1 MQRDNPGSHA
11 SGMHHAPEAG
21 PSLRQRLRRALIG
34 SPRSLSDKHVF
45 HRVSLIALLAW
56 VGLGADG
63 MSSSAYGP
71 EEAFHALGPHTYLL
85 LALAAVTT
93 LTVIVI
99 SIAYSRVIE
108 HFPSGG
114 GGYVVATKLLG
125 ERAGVVSG
133 CALLVDYVLTIA
145 ISIAATGDALASF
158 LPPAWAAWK
167 LPGEALLIGVMII
180 LNLRGVRESVLVLAP
195 IFGLFVVTHAILI
208 VGGLVAHGSQLPAT
222 LSDAATDFRHGL
234 STLGGAGMLLLFV
247 HAYSLGG
254 GTYTGIEAVSN
265 GLAIMREPRVKTGQR
280 TMLYMAS
287 SLAFTAAGILVLY
300 LLWHVTPEAG
310 KTMNAVLAERVV
322 EVIPLGKTFVVLVM
336 LAEGLLLVVAA
347 QAGFMDGPRVLAN
360 MAVDSWV
367 PRRFA
372 SLSERLTT
380 QNGVMLMGLSAL
392 AALLA
397 TRGSVG
403 VLVVMYSINVFLTF
417 SMTELSMC
425 KLWIG
430 ERKTRNDW
438 KKKILIH
445 VLGLKMCAIILVVTV
460 SQKFMEGGWI
470 TLAITGILVVVC
482 MLVRRHYT
490 SVSGRLSRAFD
501 GIEKLPASS
510 APVESA
516 PDPDR
521 PVAVVLVGGYG
532 GFGIHTTLNVFRT
545 FPDHFKGLIFVSVG
559 VVDSGRFKGEH
570 SIDELREDTE
580 RVLARYAEL
589 AHKLGMPVTTRG
601 AIGTDAVETAEAL
614 CLDIAREYP
623 RAVFFAGQ
631 VVFSNETWLS
641 RLLHNQTAYAIQ
653 RRLQWSGQ
661 NLVIL
666 AAKA

>member
-1 MQRDNPGSHA
+1 MQRDNPVPHTSGAPAA
-11 SGMHHAPEAG
+11 SEAG
-21 PSLRQRLRRALIG
+21 RSLRQRLRRALIG
-34 SPRSLSDKHVF
+34 SPRSLSDKHLF
-45 HRVSLIALLAW
+45 HRVSLVALLAW

-63 MSSSAYGP
+63 LSSSAYGP
-71 EEAFHALGPHTYLL
+71 DEAFRAVGSHTYLL
-85 LALAAVTT
+85 LGLAALTAF
-93 LTVIVI
+93 TVIVI

-125 ERAGVVSG
+125 ERVGVVSG

-158 LPPAWAAWK
+158 LPPAWAEWK
-167 LPGEALLIGVMII
+167 LSAESLLIGAMIV

-195 IFGLFVVTHAILI
+195 IFVLFVVTHLVLI
-208 VGGLVAHGSQLPAT
+208 GGGLIAHGSQLPAT
-222 LSDAATDFRHGL
+222 LSTAATDFRQGY
-234 STLGGAGMLLLFV
+234 STLGGVGMLLLFV

-265 GLAIMREPRVKTGQR
+265 GLAIMREPRVRTGKR

-300 LLWHVTPEAG
+300 LLWQVRPEDG
-310 KTMNAVLAERVV
+310 KTMNAVLAERIVDVV
-322 EVIPLGKTFVVLVM
+322 PLGRTFVVLVL

-360 MAVDSWV
+360 MAIDSWV

-397 TRGSVG
+397 TRGDVR

-430 ERKTRNDW
+430 ERRTRRDW
-438 KKKILIH
+438 KKKIIIH
-445 VLGLKMCAIILVVTV
+445 VVGLSMCLTILGVTIT
-460 SQKFMEGGWI
+460 QKFAEGGWV
-470 TLAITGILVVVC
+470 TLAITGVLVLVC
-482 MLVRRHYT
+482 TLVRRHYT

-510 APVESA
+510 SVVASA
-516 PDPDR
+516 PDPER
-521 PVAVVLVGGYG
+521 PVAVVLVGGYN
-532 GFGIHTTLNVFRT
+532 GFGIHTTLNVFRA

-559 VVDSGRFKGEH
+559 VVDSGRFKGED
-570 SIDELREDTE
+570 SIDRLREDTE
-580 RVLARYAEL
+580 RALARYVEL
-589 AHKLGMPVTTRG
+589 AHKFGVPATTRCD
-601 AIGTDAVETAEAL
+601 IGTDAVETAEAL
-614 CLDIAREYP
+614 CMGVAREYP

-653 RRLQWSGQ
+653 RRLQLSGQ